1 LAGLFVLK
9 IRAMWKCSVFLPLLV
24 LAACGGSAPPAA
36 TPKATDDSAAKDK
49 PADEAKASE
58 KDESDK
64 ADSKADKPEAN
75 SKDDAKKAEAKP
87 DDSTKMK
94 RSAQD
99 ILTAP
104 DVVFMLS
111 FNDSDVKQTAE
122 SKCTASSGNDPK
134 KLNQCMAK
142 ARKALDIDGYRLK
155 QKDGQWWFMAI
166 RTQGKRINVVHKYPV
181 DFGTEKEGSVTIKP
195 KGKDTGSAAGRL
207 PAPFEIEVPN
217 EYQIVLKDP
226 KLGKLVYEAKIGVA
240 TE

>member
-1 LAGLFVLK
+1 
-9 IRAMWKCSVFLPLLV
+9 MWKCSVFLPLLV

-36 TPKATDDSAAKDK
+36 APKAADDSAAKDK
-49 PADEAKASE
+49 PADDAKADE
-58 KDESDK
+58 KDDSDK
-64 ADSKADKPEAN
+64 ADSKKADKPAAD

-87 DDSTKMK
+87 DDSMKMK

-111 FNDSDVKQTAE
+111 FNDSDVKQAAE

-155 QKDGQWWFMAI
+155 QKDGQWWFMAL
-166 RTQGKRINVVHKYPV
+166 RTQGKRINVLHKYPV

-195 KGKDTGSAAGRL
+195 KGKDTGSA
-207 PAPFEIEVPN
+207 
-217 EYQIVLKDP
+217 
-226 KLGKLVYEAKIGVA
+226 
-240 TE
+240 